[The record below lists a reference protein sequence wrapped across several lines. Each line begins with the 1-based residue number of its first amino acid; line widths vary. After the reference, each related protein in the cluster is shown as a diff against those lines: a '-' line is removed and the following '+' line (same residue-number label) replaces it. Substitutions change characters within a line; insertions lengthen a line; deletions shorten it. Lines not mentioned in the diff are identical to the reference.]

1 MKPGLILVIEDDAS
15 ILFGLR
21 DNLQRAGYEVRSAG
35 DGQQGLEL
43 ARTLRPDLVLLDLLL
58 PGLSGHEV
66 CRRIRADGLE
76 MPVVMLTALG
86 EEPQVV
92 RGLNLGADDYVTK
105 PFGIGELLARVAA
118 LLRRHRRAVPDVVT
132 LGSLEVDRG
141 ARRVR
146 RGGVE
151 IELTPKEYG
160 LLDFF
165 TRKSGRALTRE
176 QILDAVWGDAAA
188 VTDRSVDRA
197 VTTLRAKIE
206 ENPNRPRLI
215 QTVPQVGYRFEG
227 GAETLDPSAGNSES
241 GSPRVGPR

>member
-1 MKPGLILVIEDDAS
+1 MKPGLILVVEDDAS

-35 DGQQGLEL
+35 NGQQGLEL

-86 EEPQVV
+86 EEAQVV
-92 RGLNLGADDYVTK
+92 RGLHLGADDYVTK
-105 PFGIGELLARVAA
+105 PFGIAELLARVAA
-118 LLRRHRRAVPDVVT
+118 LLRRHRRAVPDVVI

-151 IELTPKEYG
+151 VELTPKEYG
-160 LLDFF
+160 LLEFF
-165 TRKSGRALTRE
+165 TRKSGRALTRG
-176 QILDAVWGDAAA
+176 QILDAVWGDAATA

-206 ENPNRPRLI
+206 DNPNRPRLI

-227 GAETLDPSAGNSES
+227 
-241 GSPRVGPR
+241 

>member
-1 MKPGLILVIEDDAS
+1 MKPELILVIEDDAA
-15 ILFGLR
+15 IAFGLR
-21 DNLQRAGYEVRSAG
+21 DNLQRAGYEVRSVA
-35 DGQQGLEL
+35 DGPRGLEL
-43 ARTLRPDLVLLDLLL
+43 VRTLRPDLVLLDLML

-66 CRRIRADGLE
+66 CRSLRADGLE

-86 EEPQVV
+86 EEAQVV

-105 PFGIGELLARVAA
+105 PFGIAELMARIAG
-118 LLRRHRRAVPDVVT
+118 LLRRRRLVCPDLVRI
-132 LGSLEVDRG
+132 GSLEVDRA
-141 ARRVR
+141 ARKVR
-146 RGGVE
+146 RAGVE

-165 TRKSGRALTRE
+165 TRKAGRALTRD

-197 VTTLRAKIE
+197 VTTLRAKVE
-206 ENPNRPRLI
+206 EHPGRPRLI

-227 GAETLDPSAGNSES
+227 STDAS
-241 GSPRVGPR
+241 

>member
-1 MKPGLILVIEDDAS
+1 MNPGLILVIEDDAS

-21 DNLQRAGYEVRSAG
+21 DNLRRAGYEVRSAG
-35 DGQQGLEL
+35 DGPQGLEL
-43 ARTLRPDLVLLDLLL
+43 ARTLRPDLVLLDLML

-86 EEPQVV
+86 EEAQVV
-92 RGLNLGADDYVTK
+92 RGLHLGADDYVTK
-105 PFGIGELLARVAA
+105 PFGIAELLARVGA
-118 LLRRHRRAVPDVVT
+118 LLRRHRRAIPDVVRI
-132 LGSLEVDRG
+132 GSLELDRG

-146 RGGVE
+146 RLGVE
-151 IELTPKEYG
+151 IPLTPKEYG

-165 TRKSGRALTRE
+165 TRKAGRALTRE
-176 QILDAVWGDAAA
+176 QILDAVWGEAASA

-206 ENPNRPRLI
+206 DNPNRPRLI
-215 QTVPQVGYRFEG
+215 QTVPQVGYRCEP
-227 GAETLDPSAGNSES
+227 LDEVS
-241 GSPRVGPR
+241 GID

>member
-1 MKPGLILVIEDDAS
+1 MTPMTPNIPMKPELILVIEDDAA

-35 DGQQGLEL
+35 DGHQGLEL
-43 ARTLRPDLVLLDLLL
+43 ARTLRPDLVLLDLML

-76 MPVVMLTALG
+76 IPVVMLTALG
-86 EEPQVV
+86 EEAQVV
-92 RGLNLGADDYVTK
+92 RGLNIGADDYVTK
-105 PFGIGELLARVAA
+105 PFGIGELMARIAA
-118 LLRRHRRAVPDVVT
+118 LLRRHRRVTPDVVRI
-132 LGSLEVDRG
+132 GSLEVDRG
-141 ARRVR
+141 ARRVSR
-146 RGGVE
+146 KGVE

-160 LLDFF
+160 LLEFF

-176 QILDAVWGDAAA
+176 QILDAVWGDSAA

-197 VTTLRAKIE
+197 VTTLRSKIE
-206 ENPNRPRLI
+206 ENSNRPTLI

-227 GAETLDPSAGNSES
+227 
-241 GSPRVGPR
+241 